1 MAENTD
7 FKRQRR
13 NLIIISL
20 VVLFAE
26 LSGIEVKKVNV
37 FGNEVLVDNPE
48 LVNLTIWIA
57 LFYWFLRYYV
67 YFRSI
72 NDKGFI
78 TQFWIRMDKY
88 VTKVGIK
95 KMFRDPEWKNK
106 ITTEQK
112 KRIKSSISEIH
123 SIFGRSFGEGYRL
136 GLETFTK
143 TDGSDSLLAPGATI
157 KISMEVSGIELVFP
171 AIKATINVFINT
183 PVFTEYILPFVIFS
197 LPVIYWLFLFIR
209 DSGLLK

>member
-72 NDKGFI
+72 DDKGFI

-95 KMFRDPEWKNK
+95 KMFRDPEWKNI
-106 ITTEQK
+106 ITAEQK
-112 KRIKSSISEIH
+112 KRIKGPDSEIH

-136 GLETFTK
+136 GLETFTN
-143 TDGSDSLLAPGATI
+143 TDGSDGRLSAGTTV

-171 AIKATINVFINT
+171 AIKAAIDVLINT
-183 PVFTEYILPFVIFS
+183 PLFTEYILPFVIFS
-197 LPVIYWLFLFIR
+197 IPVIYWLFQFIKE
-209 DSGLLK
+209 SGLMK